1 MQNALSI
8 AILGGGPGGLTLAR
22 ILHLHGIKATVFE
35 RDAHALARPQGGSLD
50 MHPKTGQRALQ
61 LAGLQ
66 DAFQALARYG
76 DQGNRAY
83 APDGTLLFDD
93 ANPDGDK
100 PEIDRSQLRQIL
112 LNALP
117 RDCVRWNQKVQ
128 ALHALSDGRHVLS
141 GAGVEGEAF
150 DLVVG
155 ADGASS
161 IVRPLLSSARPAY
174 EGVTIFE
181 LGIDDIDQRYPA
193 LAALSGHGKMFVK
206 GNNTLL
212 AAQRNSNAHVRLYAA
227 VRMPLDAVRSDFSTS
242 PDSKPWLANIFAG
255 YAAPFRELIE
265 VATLLAVRPMLA
277 LPVGHR
283 WPNRPGLT
291 LIGDAAH
298 LMSPFSGE
306 GANGAMADAAD
317 LALLLAR
324 GGDWREAV
332 AAYETMMFPR
342 AEEAAFGAGQGLQ
355 GAVAQDDAG
364 HVARHMREVQVQA
377 GTHKAGASAT
387 LGQLIE
393 ERLGAATRNA
403 ALQAQLNALYRFDLS
418 GDDGGSWMADFRRA
432 TAGVRQAAE
441 AAQCTIGM
449 QAGDFLAMLD
459 GQLSARQAFMS
470 GKMTSKGDMGLAMKL
485 GRILGN

>member
-8 AILGGGPGGLTLAR
+8 AIIGGGPGGLTLAR
-22 ILHLHGIKATVFE
+22 ILHLHGIKTTVFE

-50 MHPKTGQRALQ
+50 MHPETGQRALQ
-61 LAGLQ
+61 LAGLHH
-66 DAFQALARYG
+66 AFQALARYG

-93 ANPDGDK
+93 TNPDGDK

-117 RDCVRWNQKVQ
+117 HDCVRWDQKVD
-128 ALHALSDGRHVLS
+128 ALRPLPDGRHALMS
-141 GAGVEGEAF
+141 EGIEGEAF

-155 ADGASS
+155 ADGAAS
-161 IVRPLLSSARPAY
+161 IVRPLISSAQPAY
-174 EGVTIFE
+174 EGVSIFE
-181 LGIDDIDQRYPA
+181 LGIDDIDQQHPT
-193 LAALSGHGKMFVK
+193 LAALTGHGKMFVK

-227 VRMPLDAVRSDFSTS
+227 VRMPQDAARSHAATS
-242 PDSKPWLANIFAG
+242 ATSKPWLASTFAG
-255 YAAPFRELIE
+255 YAAPFRELID

-283 WPNRPGLT
+283 WSNQPGLT

-332 AAYETMMFPR
+332 VEYENLMFPR

-355 GAVAQDDAG
+355 GAVAEDDAG

-377 GTHKAGASAT
+377 GTRKAGETSS

-393 ERLGAATRNA
+393 EGLGPATRNA
-403 ALQAQLNALYRFDLS
+403 ALQAQINALYRFDLS
-418 GDDGGSWMADFRRA
+418 GENGGSWMVDFRKA
-432 TAGVRQAAE
+432 TAGVRKAAE
-441 AAQCTIGM
+441 TAQCTIAM
-449 QAGDFLAMLD
+449 HADDLLAMLD
-459 GQLSARQAFMS
+459 GKLSARQAFMS

-485 GRILGN
+485 GRILGH

>member
-35 RDAHALARPQGGSLD
+35 RDTHALARPQGGSLD
-50 MHPKTGQRALQ
+50 MHPETGQRALQ
-61 LAGLQ
+61 LAGLH

-83 APDGTLLFDD
+83 APDGALLFDD
-93 ANPDGDK
+93 ANLDGDT

-117 RDCVRWNQKVQ
+117 SGCVRWDQKVE
-128 ALHALSDGRHVLS
+128 ALRPLPDGRHALVS
-141 GAGVEGEAF
+141 AGVEDEAF

-161 IVRPLLSSARPAY
+161 IVRPLVSSAQPAY

-206 GNNTLL
+206 GSNTLL

-227 VRMPLDAVRSDFSTS
+227 IRMPLDAVRSHSITS
-242 PDSKPWLANIFAG
+242 PDTRRWLASTFAG

-283 WPNRPGLT
+283 WANQPGLT

-298 LMSPFSGE
+298 LMSPFGGE

-324 GGDWREAV
+324 GGEWREAV
-332 AAYETMMFPR
+332 LAYETMMFPR
-342 AEEAAFGAGQGLQ
+342 AEAAAFGAGQGLR
-355 GAVAQDDAG
+355 GAVAADQPA
-364 HVARHMREVQVQA
+364 HIARHMQQGISPRPD
-377 GTHKAGASAT
+377 K
-387 LGQLIE
+387 
-393 ERLGAATRNA
+393 
-403 ALQAQLNALYRFDLS
+403 
-418 GDDGGSWMADFRRA
+418 
-432 TAGVRQAAE
+432 
-441 AAQCTIGM
+441 
-449 QAGDFLAMLD
+449 
-459 GQLSARQAFMS
+459 
-470 GKMTSKGDMGLAMKL
+470 
-485 GRILGN
+485 

>member
-1 MQNALSI
+1 MQNTPSI
-8 AILGGGPGGLTLAR
+8 AIIGGGPGGLTLAR

-50 MHPKTGQRALQ
+50 MHPETGQRALQ
-61 LAGLQ
+61 LAGLH

-93 ANPDGDK
+93 PNPDGDQ

-117 RDCVRWNQKVQ
+117 RDCVRWDQKVT
-128 ALHALSDGRHVLS
+128 ALRALPDGRHALA
-141 GAGVEGEAF
+141 GAGIEGEAF

-161 IVRPLLSSARPAY
+161 IVRPLVSSAQPAY
-174 EGVTIFE
+174 EGVTMFE
-181 LGIDDIDQRYPA
+181 LGIDDIDQRHPA
-193 LAALSGHGKMFVK
+193 LSALSGHGKMFVK
-206 GNNTLL
+206 GSNTLL
-212 AAQRNSNAHVRLYAA
+212 AAQRNGNAHVRLYAA
-227 VRMPLDAVRSDFSTS
+227 IRMPLDAVRSHSTTS
-242 PDSKPWLANIFAG
+242 AETKTWLAGTFSG

-283 WPNRPGLT
+283 WPNQPGLT

-298 LMSPFSGE
+298 LMSPFGGE

-324 GGDWREAV
+324 GGDWRAAV
-332 AAYETMMFPR
+332 AAYEAMMFPR

-355 GAVAQDDAG
+355 GAVAASRPAHIAQHMQQDINP
-364 HVARHMREVQVQA
+364 RP
-377 GTHKAGASAT
+377 
-387 LGQLIE
+387 
-393 ERLGAATRNA
+393 
-403 ALQAQLNALYRFDLS
+403 
-418 GDDGGSWMADFRRA
+418 
-432 TAGVRQAAE
+432 
-441 AAQCTIGM
+441 
-449 QAGDFLAMLD
+449 
-459 GQLSARQAFMS
+459 
-470 GKMTSKGDMGLAMKL
+470 
-485 GRILGN
+485 GR